1 MTNSPVIVQNVSRVQ
16 NCMKQEYLNVNDY
29 YSTSDLALAT
39 AISIFYPVEA
49 IDRQNPHK
57 AQFLFK
63 RNPELNQLI
72 EGYWRGEL
80 KVNPATYFNQLKI
93 IKARLYEERQTW

>member
-1 MTNSPVIVQNVSRVQ
+1 MVYSTESMI
-16 NCMKQEYLNVNDY
+16 MKQEYQNINDY

-39 AISIFYPVEA
+39 AISLYYPLEVV
-49 IDRQNPHK
+49 DRTNPHK

-63 RNPELNQLI
+63 RNEQLDQLI
-72 EGYWRGEL
+72 EAYWKGEL
-80 KVNPATYFNQLKI
+80 KVNPATYFQQLKI